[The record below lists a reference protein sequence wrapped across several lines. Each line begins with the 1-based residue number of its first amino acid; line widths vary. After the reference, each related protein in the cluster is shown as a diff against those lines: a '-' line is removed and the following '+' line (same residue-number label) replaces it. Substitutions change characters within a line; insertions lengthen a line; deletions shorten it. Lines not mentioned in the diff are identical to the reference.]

1 LDQIER
7 GRSIVPI
14 RNQRAS
20 MYRKKKNLKEE
31 DVEGVYKDRSMCN
44 EVESPMGNGRNIMDV
59 CNVLC
64 GVRDKTKD

>member
-1 LDQIER
+1 MR
-7 GRSIVPI
+7 
-14 RNQRAS
+14 
-20 MYRKKKNLKEE
+20 RKKKNLKAE

-64 GVRDKTKD
+64 GVRDKTK